1 VSAAGDFRRR
11 SRRRAHLA
19 KNIEILYNSRAV
31 EYLLDITCKRRD
43 PQPTQITPVTSA
55 APIRPSLLL
64 MGKSRA
70 NDVWHRLRED
80 ILTGVFRPGAR
91 LRFERLKLVY
101 GVSFATLR
109 EALSRLVVE
118 NLIVADAQR
127 GFSVTPI
134 SIEDL
139 LDITRMRV
147 MVESEA
153 IRLSVKNGGD
163 DWRTSVL
170 RAFHLMERTQLSDKL
185 PDAGWSEAHRTFHT
199 SLVAACK
206 SPLLIDFCARLFDSA
221 VRYRNISMRHRT
233 YARKKSLEH
242 RDMMESAFA
251 GDADR
256 AVELIGRHIW
266 ETTNNVIAAI
276 QQARPEAE
284 SPPAAAV
291 AALRVPATR
300 RSLPGPRKAAPR
312 KAGASK
318 ARPSKARPS
327 KARPSKAA
335 PRRAAAAR
343 IARSRNE

>member
-1 VSAAGDFRRR
+1 VASA
-11 SRRRAHLA
+11 
-19 KNIEILYNSRAV
+19 V
-31 EYLLDITCKRRD
+31 
-43 PQPTQITPVTSA
+43 
-55 APIRPSLLL
+55 PIRPSLLL

-109 EALSRLVVE
+109 EALSRLVAE

-147 MVESEA
+147 MVEAEA

-163 DWRTSVL
+163 EWRTAVL
-170 RAFHLMERTQLSDKL
+170 RAFHLMERSELYDKL
-185 PDAGWSEAHRTFHT
+185 PNAGWSEAHRAFHS
-199 SLVAACK
+199 SLVAACR
-206 SPLLIDFCARLFDSA
+206 SPLLTDLCARLFDSA

-242 RDMMESAFA
+242 REIMEAAFA
-251 GDADR
+251 GDANQ
-256 AVELIGRHIW
+256 AVTLIGKHIW
-266 ETTNNVIAAI
+266 ETTNNVVAAI
-276 QQARPEAE
+276 QQAQPDAE
-284 SPPAAAV
+284 SPPAPV
-291 AALRVPATR
+291 MAALRAPATR
-300 RSLPGPRKAAPR
+300 GRRAGARKLVPSKAGPSKPGPRKAGPPNAGLRDAGPR
-312 KAGASK
+312 KAASRK
-318 ARPSKARPS
+318 RAATRPARPREK
-327 KARPSKAA
+327 
-335 PRRAAAAR
+335 
-343 IARSRNE
+343 

>member
-1 VSAAGDFRRR
+1 
-11 SRRRAHLA
+11 
-19 KNIEILYNSRAV
+19 
-31 EYLLDITCKRRD
+31 
-43 PQPTQITPVTSA
+43 
-55 APIRPSLLL
+55 

-80 ILTGVFRPGAR
+80 ILTGVFRPGVR
-91 LRFERLKLVY
+91 LRFEQLKLVY

-109 EALSRLVVE
+109 EALSRLVAE

-153 IRLSVKNGGD
+153 IRLSVKNGGEE
-163 DWRTSVL
+163 WRTSVL
-170 RAFHLMERTQLSDKL
+170 RAFHVMERTELYDKL
-185 PDAGWSEAHRTFHT
+185 PDAGWSEAHRAFHV
-199 SLVAACK
+199 SLVSACK

-242 RDMMESAFA
+242 REMMEAAFA
-251 GDADR
+251 GEADR
-256 AVELIGRHIW
+256 AVTLIGKHIW

-276 QQARPEAE
+276 EQARSEAP
-284 SPPAAAV
+284 SPASPAGDGGDGSAIRSGKRQAV
-291 AALRVPATR
+291 AALRAPAIR
-300 RSLPGPRKAAPR
+300 LSRPGPRNGAPR
-312 KAGASK
+312 NG
-318 ARPSKARPS
+318 
-327 KARPSKAA
+327 
-335 PRRAAAAR
+335 AAR
-343 IARSRNE
+343 KPAATRPARSRKK